1 MFDKVACVFISDYI
15 YSVFTSSW
23 SIDHEQQSLL

>member
-15 YSVFTSSW
+15 YSVFT
-23 SIDHEQQSLL
+23 